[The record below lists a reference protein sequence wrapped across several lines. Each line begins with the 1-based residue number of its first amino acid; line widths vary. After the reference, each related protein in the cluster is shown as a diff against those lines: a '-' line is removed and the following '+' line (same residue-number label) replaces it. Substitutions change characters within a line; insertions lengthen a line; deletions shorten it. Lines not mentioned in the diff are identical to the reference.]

1 MAKKIPV
8 GRRGFLKGAAGAA
21 AGAAALVGSAP
32 AIKAQSGK
40 SRYTATLRRI
50 GSRRENVARA

>member
-21 AGAAALVGSAP
+21 AGAAALVGSGPVAT
-32 AIKAQSGK
+32 AQSP
-40 SRYTATLRRI
+40 
-50 GSRRENVARA
+50 ARAATPLP